1 MGSCTVR
8 CNASQAAELTLLNPA
23 FDTTSSKHAERDA
36 TNARLDSHSA
46 PLGPNQFAHDFS
58 RVPVHAP
65 ERTQRIPRDQIM
77 RQGPP
82 GVDFR
87 DLPPMPRPV
96 IPGIFSCNSPF
107 DPAQITTALDT
118 AKLWIGTVVPI
129 VELFKMRRLSADRD
143 TAVRIALRENFNI
156 TDPFPRFRLGPQSD
170 LDIIIA
176 NLHTIERALNQ
187 PLQFHCTFA
196 CLPGD
201 IAWVLSSPERFGLP
215 RGIISI
221 CPEFFGC
228 DPLKQAS
235 TMIHERA
242 HESIGAKDHAYE
254 VSGSY
259 DAMATMTALE
269 NADSYAVFV
278 RQVFHNGIHRP
289 GLSCSLINSRIPD
302 FHLTEPTL
310 RRPPPSRGPSLLPPP
325 EEF

>member
-1 MGSCTVR
+1 MGSCTER
-8 CNASQAAELTLLNPA
+8 PHAAESTSLTSTFNITSPKHT
-23 FDTTSSKHAERDA
+23 DTDF
-36 TNARLDSHSA
+36 A
-46 PLGPNQFAHDFS
+46 PNSPNQFAHDFS
-58 RVPVHAP
+58 RIPAHAR
-65 ERTQRIPRDQIM
+65 ERVQWIPGDQIM
-77 RQGPP
+77 RQGPNL
-82 GVDFR
+82 G

-96 IPGIFSCNSPF
+96 VPGIFSCGPPF
-107 DPAQITTALDT
+107 DPAQITNALDT
-118 AKLWIGTVVPI
+118 AKLWMGTVIPT
-129 VELFKMRRLSADRD
+129 VELFRMRRLSADRD

-170 LDIIIA
+170 LDTIIA
-176 NLHTIERALNQ
+176 NLQTIDRALHQ

-242 HESIGAKDHAYE
+242 HESIGAKDNAYE

-289 GLSCSLINSRIPD
+289 GLSCSIINSRIPD

-310 RRPPPSRGPSLLPPP
+310 RLPPPSRGPSLLPPP
-325 EEF
+325 VEF